1 MDFGDE
7 NEHAVGKGPF
17 YGGAAFIFVVVA
29 LFASVGLKEN
39 GTLHHWEIATCLLG
53 TGLIVT
59 LLFLPHFL
67 QGIVDQF
74 GDQGTQ
80 ATTALTNKAILE
92 LKELRSELDSIAVK
106 IDKVPTLV
114 DKIVNDSLNAE
125 LDPSDSITEKFKLMQ
140 QEITA
145 KLDRMEEATLAL
157 PLSPETD
164 PQIENLQSKTEEISK
179 RLGEVFSKLESIE
192 KLQNQQPS
200 TPENPTAEPD
210 TPELLPTEKEPVL
223 EEETETEQENIQTS
237 PLEEEEE
244 EDLLDPIVDDPEEG
258 ELSSDPTDTEEIPE
272 MSSSNSEEDEVYP
285 TEADPEEEEV
295 DLLTSL
301 QDDAEEKEEVEEAE
315 EPGVAKDTSQLEEK
329 AEMNEPETELDL
341 GLPDPAETLRKVDAL
356 LAGENNPEK
365 VSPPV
370 PKVEKVDK
378 NETTTVVANVMI
390 GIGNKPYLRG
400 EGPGLSWDEGV
411 AMNFIEIGKW
421 AWSPPRKNASLTVQL
436 YRNDQDP
443 DQGGKIEVRPGER
456 LEINP
461 DFG

>member
-1 MDFGDE
+1 
-7 NEHAVGKGPF
+7 
-17 YGGAAFIFVVVA
+17 
-29 LFASVGLKEN
+29 
-39 GTLHHWEIATCLLG
+39 
-53 TGLIVT
+53 
-59 LLFLPHFL
+59 
-67 QGIVDQF
+67 
-74 GDQGTQ
+74 
-80 ATTALTNKAILE
+80 
-92 LKELRSELDSIAVK
+92 
-106 IDKVPTLV
+106 
-114 DKIVNDSLNAE
+114 
-125 LDPSDSITEKFKLMQ
+125 
-140 QEITA
+140 
-145 KLDRMEEATLAL
+145 
-157 PLSPETD
+157 
-164 PQIENLQSKTEEISK
+164 
-179 RLGEVFSKLESIE
+179 
-192 KLQNQQPS
+192 
-200 TPENPTAEPD
+200 
-210 TPELLPTEKEPVL
+210 VL
-223 EEETETEQENIQTS
+223 EKETETEHENIQTS
-237 PLEEEEE
+237 PLEEEEEEEE

-285 TEADPEEEEV
+285 TEADPEEEEP

-356 LAGENNPEK
+356 LAGENTPEK

-370 PKVEKVDK
+370 PKVAKVDK